1 MNGQTNGPRW
11 PGEQPAEAAQDAPSL
26 FDLTERLERSLRS
39 RHTGHT
45 WFAEVEAK
53 MHAYRAC
60 LQHHIA
66 AADGEFG
73 WISDLRHDAP
83 RIEPLARRA
92 RVDFARLDD
101 MAMGVMASLQ
111 RTSRHGREVRHD
123 LRQLIELTRRHR
135 ARCARLV
142 HEALAVDIG
151 VG

>member
-1 MNGQTNGPRW
+1 MNGQTSGHRW
-11 PGEQPAEAAQDAPSL
+11 PGERPAEASHDAPSL

-39 RHTGHT
+39 RHTGQT
-45 WFAEVEAK
+45 WFSEVEAK

-60 LQHHIA
+60 LQHHVA

-73 WISDLRHDAP
+73 WISDLRGDAP

-92 RVDFARLDD
+92 RHEFRRLDD
-101 MAMGVMASLQ
+101 TALAVMASL
-111 RTSRHGREVRHD
+111 RRPGRRSREVRHD
-123 LRQLIELTRRHR
+123 LRQLIESTRRHR

>member
-1 MNGQTNGPRW
+1 MNGRTSGPRW
-11 PGEQPAEAAQDAPSL
+11 PGEQPEATAHDAPSL

-39 RHTGHT
+39 RHRGHT
-45 WFAEVEAK
+45 WSAEIEAK
-53 MHAYRAC
+53 VHAYRAC

-66 AADGEFG
+66 AADGEAG
-73 WISDLRHDAP
+73 WISDLRDDAP

-92 RVDFARLDD
+92 RIEFARLDEAAPAVLD
-101 MAMGVMASLQ
+101 TLRRADGHT
-111 RTSRHGREVRHD
+111 RDVRHD

-151 VG
+151 EG

>member
-1 MNGQTNGPRW
+1 MNGQPSGHRW
-11 PGEQPAEAAQDAPSL
+11 PGEQPAGASQDAPSL

-45 WFAEVEAK
+45 WFSEVEAK

-60 LQHHIA
+60 LQHHVV
-66 AADGEFG
+66 AADGEYG
-73 WISDLRHDAP
+73 WISDLRDGSP

-92 RVDFARLDD
+92 RDEFRRLDD
-101 MAMGVMASLQ
+101 AALGVMTSL
-111 RTSRHGREVRHD
+111 RGPSRRARDVRHD